1 MLAPAPDTFATLLWP
16 VAGQEAPPPL
26 PLRAPPTLLRSI
38 MPALDLAYGLSD
50 LSDMSNGLSERLAD
64 LIAQLGADRSPVA
77 AEPAAEPRGDA
88 ALLPLAD
95 AA

>member
-16 VAGQEAPPPL
+16 VAEQEAPPPA
-26 PLRAPPTLLRSI
+26 PLRAPPTFLRSI

-50 LSDMSNGLSERLAD
+50 LSDMSNALSERLAD
-64 LIAQLGADRSPVA
+64 LIAQLGADRPPV
-77 AEPAAEPRGDA
+77 PAEPRGDA